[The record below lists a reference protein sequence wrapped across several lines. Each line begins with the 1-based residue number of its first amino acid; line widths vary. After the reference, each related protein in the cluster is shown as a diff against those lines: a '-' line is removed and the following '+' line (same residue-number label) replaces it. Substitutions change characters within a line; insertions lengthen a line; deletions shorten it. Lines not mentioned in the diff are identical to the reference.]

1 MSSFLTQLFDLRNS
15 RIFHKKL
22 LSEGQFFYLGKVI
35 KFMFS
40 PCLVHVMGDSGILLV
55 CFGGLGGITE
65 LNYAVVIQS
74 PLSILKG
81 MNAFE
86 GQILNW
92 MQV

>member
-1 MSSFLTQLFDLRNS
+1 
-15 RIFHKKL
+15 
-22 LSEGQFFYLGKVI
+22 
-35 KFMFS
+35 MFS

-86 GQILNW
+86 GQILN
-92 MQV
+92 

>member
-1 MSSFLTQLFDLRNS
+1 
-15 RIFHKKL
+15 
-22 LSEGQFFYLGKVI
+22 
-35 KFMFS
+35 
-40 PCLVHVMGDSGILLV
+40 MGDSGILLV